1 MEYLKLAGF
10 FMVITPGY
18 YLTEVILLR
27 IMSTRK
33 FAAASRAHPP
43 PGIMMTVLEPAYSEG
58 GLVTM
63 NLEAAGADVDDFV
76 QRCVIGQQETAVG

>member
-33 FAAASRAHPP
+33 FASRFPGTLP
-43 PGIMMTVLEPAYSEG
+43 PGIMITVLEPAHSEG

-76 QRCVIGQQETAVG
+76 QRRVIGQQETAVG